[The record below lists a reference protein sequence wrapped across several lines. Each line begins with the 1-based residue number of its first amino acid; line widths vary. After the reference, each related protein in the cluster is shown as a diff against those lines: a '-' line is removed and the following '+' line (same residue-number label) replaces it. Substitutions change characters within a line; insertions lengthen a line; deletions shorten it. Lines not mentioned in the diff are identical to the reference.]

1 MRKMPMT
8 RELKVGG
15 LVLAALAVLAATIFL
30 LGERRNLFVLKAH
43 YSIRFSNVSGLAEG
57 NPVKL
62 NGVTVGRVERVVLPE
77 KIEEEF
83 LTVWIS
89 LDRRFAGRVRADSLA
104 RIKTLGLLGDKYVEI
119 SSGSPTA
126 ELIPS
131 RGEIPAAPATDVDR
145 LITSGED
152 VVDNVVA
159 ISHSLRTIL
168 QRMQRGEGLLG
179 ELLTDEEAGKRVKES
194 ALGTIR
200 SLESITARIERGE
213 GTLGTLLTDDD
224 LARRAEQAIA
234 QLEATLLRLNE
245 GEGTLAALLGDE
257 QMRSEVEALVSQ
269 SSAAAADLAH
279 FASELRQGAGLA
291 QRLLTDEE
299 YSENVTKTLL
309 QLLENLSS
317 ISESLRE
324 GEGTLGQI
332 INDPH
337 LYQALDDVV
346 VGINE
351 SKMLRWLVRNR
362 QRAGIE
368 KRYREATAAED
379 EESGQ
384 TKTTLQAE
392 EKSAGGE

>member
-1 MRKMPMT
+1 MRKMTMT

-15 LVLAALAVLAATIFL
+15 LVLTALAVLAAAIFL

-43 YSIRFSNVSGLAEG
+43 YSISFPNVSGLAEG

-62 NGVTVGRVERVVLPE
+62 NGVTVGQVERVVLPE
-77 KIEEEF
+77 RIEEEL

-89 LDRRFAGRVRADSLA
+89 LDRRFASRVRADSLA

-126 ELIPS
+126 EIIQS

-159 ISHSLRTIL
+159 ISYSLRTIL

-179 ELLTDEEAGKRVKES
+179 ELLTDDEAGKQVRKSVV
-194 ALGTIR
+194 GTLH
-200 SLESITARIERGE
+200 SVESITARIERGE
-213 GTLGTLLTDDD
+213 GTLGALLTDDD
-224 LARRAEQAIA
+224 LARRAEEAVA
-234 QLEATLLRLNE
+234 QLEVTLSKLND

-257 QMRSEVEALVSQ
+257 ELRTDVETLVSK
-269 SSAAAADLAH
+269 SSAAAVDLSH
-279 FASELRQGAGLA
+279 FTSELRQGSGLA

-299 YSENVTKTLL
+299 YSEKVTENLL

-317 ISESLRE
+317 ISKSLRE
-324 GEGTLGQI
+324 GEGTLGQF

-351 SKMLRWLVRNR
+351 SKMLRRLVRNR

-368 KRYREATAAED
+368 KRYREATAAEKG
-379 EESGQ
+379 ESGR
-384 TKTTLQAE
+384 TEVTSQAQ
-392 EKSAGGE
+392 EKNTGGE